1 MRNLAFV
8 CVLAGCNSS
17 SSTTIKTSPF
27 AVTVMDGITMQ
38 PIAGAKLALDP
49 AVGKRLEATSDAQGK
64 HSFDVDWSKGPI
76 TVTGYTDGDSL
87 ASYLGVDKRDGLSV
101 YLVSNTPPATTPKTV
116 MGQISNK
123 NMDTDDVTL
132 SASVQ
137 AGYFQD
143 VSANYTLTVD
153 EDKAYQIY
161 ALDWVIGGKMHSGRG
176 IAQTFNKWAQVDAPA
191 PSQSTTVNI
200 DFATATALTS
210 NTASGSMTVPSPS
223 ATLLSKSRAYVTVTD
238 LDSNYSSFLGAPT
251 WIDIS
256 SDKTQFQYDLN
267 WVQPQAITK
276 PVTQYYI
283 SGNGFAYTAKVDLA
297 FPSAGAITNLL
308 EIPVVNSPGPGG
320 VLQVGEAPDL
330 DPPVESDAKVVM
342 VVWSNAGMANAKR
355 VWYLYPLTNVP
366 LIAPALPTGVD
377 ADTVL
382 PAGTLSALIAFC
394 ATAADGVRCERF
406 AESDTFGFTR

>member
-1 MRNLAFV
+1 MRNLALV

-17 SSTTIKTSPF
+17 STPMIKPSPF
-27 AVTVMDGITMQ
+27 AVTVMDANTMQ
-38 PIAGAKLALDP
+38 PIAGAKVALDD
-49 AVGKRLEATSDAQGK
+49 AMGKRVEAQSDAQGK
-64 HSFDVDWSKGPI
+64 HSFDVDWSKGPVA
-76 TVTGYTDGDSL
+76 VTAYTDGDSL
-87 ASYLGVDKRDGLSV
+87 ASYLGVDKRDSLNV
-101 YLVSNTPPATTPKTV
+101 YLGSNTAPTTTPKTV
-116 MGQISNK
+116 MGTISNK
-123 NMDTDDVTL
+123 DMDTDDVTL

-143 VSANYTLTVD
+143 VSDNYTLRVD

-191 PSQSTTVNI
+191 TSQSTTVNI
-200 DFATATALTS
+200 DFATATALPAS
-210 NTASGSMTVPSPS
+210 TASGSMTVPSPS
-223 ATLLSKSRAYVTVTD
+223 ATVLSKSRAYVTVTD

-283 SGNGFAYTAKVDLA
+283 QGNGFAYTAKIDLA
-297 FPSAGAITNLL
+297 FPTAGAIANLL
-308 EIPVVNSPGPGG
+308 EIPAVSSPGPGG
-320 VLQVGEAPDL
+320 VLQVGEAPAF

-342 VVWSNAGMANAKR
+342 VVWSNAGMATAKR
-355 VWYLYPLTNVP
+355 VWYLYPLTDVP
-366 LIAPALPTGVD
+366 LIAPAVPTGVD
-377 ADTVL
+377 VDTVL

-394 ATAADGVRCERF
+394 VAPNGPRCERF
-406 AESDTFGFTR
+406 SETDTFGFTR